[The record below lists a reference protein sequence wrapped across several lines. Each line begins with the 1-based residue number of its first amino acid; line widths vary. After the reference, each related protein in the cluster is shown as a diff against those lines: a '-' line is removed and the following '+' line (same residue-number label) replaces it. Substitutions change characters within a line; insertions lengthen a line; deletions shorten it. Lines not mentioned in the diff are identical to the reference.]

1 METFGSLVGNG
12 PRNERRKN
20 FSGDKKFDPI
30 DPSLVPAMN
39 QGLCRESRGPIQEIV
54 KFIYGEFLICG
65 VSLEIL
71 FAWAIL
77 HSF

>member
-12 PRNERRKN
+12 AGNERKN

-39 QGLCRESRGPIQEIV
+39 QGLCRESRGQIQQIVVFVYGEILNCDVSQEI
-54 KFIYGEFLICG
+54 L
-65 VSLEIL
+65 L
-71 FAWAIL
+71 AWAIL
-77 HSF
+77 YSF